1 MKAVDVQDILNKAL
15 RITGLSLD
23 KRPRLLSDNGSCYIS
38 GDLKKYLQ
46 DEEILH
52 IRGKVHHPQT
62 QGKIE
67 RYHRSMKNVIKLDNY
82 YSPGELRSRL
92 AEFIDYYNNKRY
104 HESLDN
110 LTPVDV
116 YLGRSQEILNK
127 RKQTKHLTLKNR
139 RKKYLEEKI
148 IINN

>member
-1 MKAVDVQDILNKAL
+1 M
-15 RITGLSLD
+15 
-23 KRPRLLSDNGSCYIS
+23 S

-46 DEEILH
+46 DEEIIH

-82 YSPGELRSRL
+82 YSPGELRTRL
-92 AEFIDYYNNKRY
+92 AGFIDYYNNNRY

-110 LTPVDV
+110 ITPADV
-116 YLGRSQEILNK
+116 YNGRSQEILNK
-127 RKQTKHLTLKNR
+127 RKQTKQLTLKNG
-139 RKKYLEEKI
+139 RKKYLIEKI
-148 IINN
+148 IININFLI